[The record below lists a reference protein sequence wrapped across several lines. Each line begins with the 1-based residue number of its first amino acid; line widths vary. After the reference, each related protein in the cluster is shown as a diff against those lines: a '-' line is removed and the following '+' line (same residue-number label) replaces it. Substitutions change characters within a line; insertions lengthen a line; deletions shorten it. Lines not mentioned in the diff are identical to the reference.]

1 MDDLPNAELLKVDLS
16 ELLHDSG
23 AANRIVAG
31 DLLRTLS
38 QEIPAAACHLHNDI
52 DVEEAEELLV
62 TNVTIFD
69 VVLDALLNGNPEIG
83 IEGAETSRRT
93 AVEIEHMIADWEP
106 IHDAALKVLDNHD
119 DAVALNVIYD
129 AADIMFEKTYHLLS
143 VIETEYSNPTEILQE
158 DVMLLE
164 ISGRMAAM
172 NQRLAYEACRVWS
185 HDGDSEMIADLQ
197 KSMGIYEG
205 SLMALTNGMPSLG
218 IVPPPTQEIAAKLA
232 EIGDHWEDVHMQL
245 EHVATGD
252 EISEEER
259 FALYHGLVEKLHRIE
274 ELEVLYQDHS
284 KRIY

>member
-1 MDDLPNAELLKVDLS
+1 M
-16 ELLHDSG
+16 HDSG
-23 AANRIVAG
+23 ASNRIVAG
-31 DLLRTLS
+31 DLLRELS

-52 DVEEAEELLV
+52 DVEEAHELLT
-62 TNVTIFD
+62 TNITVFD

-106 IHDAALKVLDNHD
+106 IHDAALKVLEDPD
-119 DAVALNVIYD
+119 DAESLKIIYD
-129 AADIMFEKTYHLLS
+129 LTDGMFEKTYHLLS
-143 VIETEYSNPTEILQE
+143 VIETEYSKPTEILQE

-185 HDGDSEMIADLQ
+185 HEGDPEMIADLR
-197 KSMGIYEG
+197 KSMSIYEG

-218 IVPPPTQEIAAKLA
+218 IIPPPTEEIAAKLA
-232 EIGDHWEDVHMQL
+232 QIGDHWEEVHTQL
-245 EHVATGD
+245 EHVASGD
-252 EISEEER
+252 EVSVEER
-259 FALYHGLVEKLHRIE
+259 FSLYHGLVEKLHKID
-274 ELEVLYQDHS
+274 ELEILYQDHS